1 MNVLEI
7 DIPYKILWEEVSY
20 DMDFRTIRI
29 NRAYEIPKPKLFESP
44 NKYIEIFKEYNNRRW
59 AEEGFEAYTDLTGWK
74 DANCRSYGMT
84 ILIHLY
90 GQ

>member
-7 DIPYKILWEEVSY
+7 DIPYKILWEEISY
-20 DMDFRTIRI
+20 ERDSRTIRI

-44 NKYIEIFKEYNNRRW
+44 NKYVEMFKEYQNRKW
-59 AEEGFEAYTDLTGWK
+59 AEEGFEVYTYLTGWK
-74 DANCRSYGMT
+74 DANCRSYGMN

-90 GQ
+90 G